1 MGDDSI
7 AESFNS
13 RKASMKFAA
22 TAVGVV
28 GLAICATACTPN
40 IMLKNPQTGET
51 TVCKGGNSYGL
62 MGIPGRNLQERC
74 LDDFEKAGYQRIA
87 SAK

>member
-1 MGDDSI
+1 MKFSAAVLSI
-7 AESFNS
+7 A
-13 RKASMKFAA
+13 ALAVA
-22 TAVGVV
+22 TS
-28 GLAICATACTPN
+28 ACTPS

-74 LDDFEKAGYQRIA
+74 LDDFQKAGYQRVA
-87 SAK
+87 NSK

>member
-1 MGDDSI
+1 
-7 AESFNS
+7 
-13 RKASMKFAA
+13 MKFAA
-22 TAVGVV
+22 AVLSVAA
-28 GLAICATACTPN
+28 LAICASACTPN

-87 SAK
+87 NSK